1 MSRENLK
8 SMPDA
13 DHLESA
19 QRVADELEQRDLRSS
34 RALGEYAVDDTEW
47 VAIRE
52 ETEPFL
58 VPGSAESKEYAREQ
72 GPSGRPRWMERFSKV
87 DILGQPT
94 VFSDRSDPTDRGV

>member
-1 MSRENLK
+1 MSREKLR
-8 SMPDA
+8 SMTDRDSP
-13 DHLESA
+13 ESTQQVGERLD
-19 QRVADELEQRDLRSS
+19 QRGLRSS
-34 RALGEYAVDDTEW
+34 RALGEYAVDGAEW
-47 VAIRE
+47 AAIRE

-94 VFSDRSDPTDRGV
+94 VFSDRFDPTNRGV